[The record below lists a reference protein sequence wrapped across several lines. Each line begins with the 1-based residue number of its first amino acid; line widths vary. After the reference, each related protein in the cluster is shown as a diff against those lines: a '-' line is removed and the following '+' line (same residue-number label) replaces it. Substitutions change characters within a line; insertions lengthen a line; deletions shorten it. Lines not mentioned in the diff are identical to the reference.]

1 MKLLVSRVDFDR
13 FFIVI
18 VMIFLRLKIF
28 FGLRRYFLRVIFL
41 FGINLRVREEVVI
54 NRVVGICVLDYFW
67 IFYFWI
73 GRSV

>member
-73 GRSV
+73 GRLV